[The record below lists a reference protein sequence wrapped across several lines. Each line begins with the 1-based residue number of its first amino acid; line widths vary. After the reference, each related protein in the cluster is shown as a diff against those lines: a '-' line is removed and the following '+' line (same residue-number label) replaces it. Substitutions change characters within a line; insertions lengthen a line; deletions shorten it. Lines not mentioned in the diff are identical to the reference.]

1 MGRTLIPAMKARRET
16 AMWSGQ
22 VGLVLAA
29 LMGGGGAMAAGGSNP
44 LAEYLWK
51 SRVLVIAAP
60 DADDPRLAA
69 QRQALASARA
79 GTAERDLVAVEAVG
93 GDPRA
98 VAIRTALGLPADG
111 FRAVLVGKDGG
122 AKLSADEPIPPQRLF
137 STIDAMP
144 MRRDEM
150 RR

>member
-1 MGRTLIPAMKARRET
+1 MDWRG
-16 AMWSGQ
+16 
-22 VGLVLAA
+22 VGLTMA
-29 LMGGGGAMAAGGSNP
+29 AMALPGAAAAAGEADP
-44 LAEYLWK
+44 LAGYRWK
-51 SRVLVIAAP
+51 ARVLVIAAP
-60 DADDPRLAA
+60 EAGDARLSA

-79 GTAERDLVAVEAVG
+79 GVAERDLVTLEAVG
-93 GDPRA
+93 PEARA
-98 VAIRTALGLPADG
+98 VALRRALGLPGDA

-122 AKLSADEPIPPQRLF
+122 TKLASEEPIPPQRLF

>member
-1 MGRTLIPAMKARRET
+1 M
-16 AMWSGQ
+16 MWKSAAC
-22 VGLVLAA
+22 VLAG
-29 LMGGGGAMAAGGSNP
+29 LTVGGAAMAAESNP
-44 LAEYLWK
+44 LAGYVWK

-60 DADDPRLAA
+60 DAGDPRLAA

-79 GTAERDLVAVEAVG
+79 GAAERDLVTVEAVG
-93 GDPRA
+93 RA
-98 VAIRTALGLPADG
+98 AEAAAIRKGLGLPEGA

-122 AKLSADEPIPPQRLF
+122 AKLTSAEPIPPQRLF

>member
-1 MGRTLIPAMKARRET
+1 
-16 AMWSGQ
+16 
-22 VGLVLAA
+22 
-29 LMGGGGAMAAGGSNP
+29 MAAGGSNP
-44 LAEYLWK
+44 LAAYLWK

-60 DADDPRLAA
+60 EADDPRLAA
-69 QRQALASARA
+69 QRQALASART

-93 GDPRA
+93 HDPRA
-98 VAIRTALGLPADG
+98 VAIRKALSLPADG